1 VRAVTTYSVRA
12 ERDGKWWALSVAG
25 LPGAL
30 SQVRRLDQAEAMA
43 REVISLVVDDPEDS
57 FEVQI
62 VPDLV
67 ESAKAA
73 MDELDQAKASLAVAT
88 ARVTALQQR
97 LACTLV
103 EGQGLTVRDAGVLM
117 GVSFQ
122 RVAQLTAARP
132 VAQTDGSFRS
142 VCDEHGDFAVG
153 PNVDGGS
160 AQWLSEQPNKVVH
173 GTGRAVARKKSA
185 TSGLQ
190 AVPRGSRSPA
200 SAKPATRAPARKG

>member
-1 VRAVTTYSVRA
+1 MRTVKTYTVRA

-43 REVISLVVDDPEDS
+43 REVISLVTDKPEDS

-67 ESAKAA
+67 EPARAA
-73 MDELDQAKASLAVAT
+73 LDELDQAKASFAAAAT
-88 ARVTALQQR
+88 RVTALQQR
-97 LACTLV
+97 LAHTLV
-103 EGQGLTVRDAGVLM
+103 EDQGLTVRDAGALM

-132 VAQTDGSFRS
+132 VTQGDGSFRS
-142 VCDEHGDFAVG
+142 ICDEHGDFAVG
-153 PNVDGGS
+153 PNVDEGS
-160 AQWLSEQPNKVVH
+160 AKWLSEQHDAVVH
-173 GTGRAVARKKSA
+173 DVGRATGRAGSASSAPTPRRRVSSNSTPSQRASRAARK
-185 TSGLQ
+185 
-190 AVPRGSRSPA
+190 R
-200 SAKPATRAPARKG
+200 